1 MVGAVGADNETESRI
16 DYEADYGER
25 MDWDSQFKG
34 LVLSAFTYG
43 YMSTQIIG
51 GRLAEVYGVKK
62 VQFGR
67 VYEFVK
73 CQICQVSNLSSIK
86 FVKFQMCQV
95 SNLSIAKCVNFQIC
109 HLSSMSSINFVNCQ
123 MCQMSNL
130 SIINFVNEMPYPLQI
145 FGLSLFLTAICT
157 LLSPVVVKWNSIAFI
172 VLRVFQVDLQ
182 SVKISLSKVG

>member
-62 VQFGR
+62 VQF
-67 VYEFVK
+67 
-73 CQICQVSNLSSIK
+73 
-86 FVKFQMCQV
+86 
-95 SNLSIAKCVNFQIC
+95 
-109 HLSSMSSINFVNCQ
+109 
-123 MCQMSNL
+123 
-130 SIINFVNEMPYPLQI
+130 
-145 FGLSLFLTAICT
+145 
-157 LLSPVVVKWNSIAFI
+157 
-172 VLRVFQVDLQ
+172 
-182 SVKISLSKVG
+182 